1 MGEDIEIS
9 KLSERKGTRRAFLES
24 TESSECPTTDGEM
37 ENSRRIA
44 VEPDSVPNVSRRHRG
59 KNIQNE
65 TFTVKQGTKSD
76 GIGSQPSELYQ
87 HSSTSL
93 EKSSNSQ
100 LSNDSGSDSIDTTHG
115 EDGDIPRR
123 SVSNSRSKTKSYVA
137 NERTR
142 TIRRASAPND
152 KTKVLRPAKD
162 KENVENAA
170 SIDNKTK
177 TILRARPKFKN
188 AESGSSGEGSGSDPS
203 FNITRPN
210 VTGNWPRAKDRNRSG
225 KLAERDVSPINLSVS
240 TKPSQTAPKK
250 STRAKKKKEKKKKLP
265 KIFSAGVLEP
275 R

>member
-44 VEPDSVPNVSRRHRG
+44 VEPDSVPNVSRRHRD

-65 TFTVKQGTKSD
+65 TFTVEQGTKSA

-100 LSNDSGSDSIDTTHG
+100 LSNDSGADSIDTTHG
-115 EDGDIPRR
+115 EDDDIPRR
-123 SVSNSRSKTKSYVA
+123 PVSNSRSKTKSYVA

-152 KTKVLRPAKD
+152 KTK
-162 KENVENAA
+162 VENAA